1 MSDETSQAIFGDA
14 VAASLEKPG
23 RKRRGLF
30 RRKKP
35 AEEKPPF
42 THCEDCGAELHGRYC
57 SNCGQVAV
65 DYHRS
70 FRHVVA
76 DVAESFLNWDSKFT
90 KTILLLVIYPG
101 WLTNQFVVGRRTRYL
116 HPLRLYLLV
125 SIVFFLGVRFAPIQT
140 RPVVAADMTPKDRA
154 EVEEAM
160 KNPAIPALVREE
172 VLKSVAERTKT
183 RAAAQ
188 AGPNSPGE
196 VPSRSPAQ
204 VVGGDS
210 SQKQFDGGSSPSW
223 LKRKVKEK
231 IGPHGSNAQLLLKTL
246 RDNISTMMLFCIPL
260 FALVLKVLYL
270 RQRRFYIEHLVYALH
285 IHSFFYIAALL
296 TVFSAMAASRWAPA
310 LEGPLV
316 WLCVLA
322 IVAQVFLSI
331 RQVYRQRWFVT
342 TFKFFFG
349 GFIYLFVLILALAVT
364 AAATLFLS

>member
-30 RRKKP
+30 RWKKP

-90 KTILLLVIYPG
+90 KTLLLLVIYPG
-101 WLTNQFVVGRRTRYL
+101 WLTNQFVAGRRTRYL

-172 VLKSVAERTKT
+172 VLKSVAERTKAP
-183 RAAAQ
+183 AAKK
-188 AGPNSPGE
+188 AGPARPAELPSP
-196 VPSRSPAQ
+196 SPAP

-210 SQKQFDGGSSPSW
+210 SQKQLDDGSSPSW

-231 IGPHGSNAQLLLKTL
+231 IGPHGSNAQLLIKTL

-260 FALVLKVLYL
+260 FALVLKILYL

-285 IHSFFYIAALL
+285 IHSFFYIA
-296 TVFSAMAASRWAPA
+296 T
-310 LEGPLV
+310 
-316 WLCVLA
+316 C
-322 IVAQVFLSI
+322 
-331 RQVYRQRWFVT
+331 
-342 TFKFFFG
+342 
-349 GFIYLFVLILALAVT
+349 
-364 AAATLFLS
+364 

>member
-30 RRKKP
+30 RWKKP
-35 AEEKPPF
+35 VEEKPPF

-90 KTILLLVIYPG
+90 KTLLLLVIYPG
-101 WLTNQFVVGRRTRYL
+101 WLTNQFVAGRRTRYL

-125 SIVFFLGVRFAPIQT
+125 SIVFFLCVRFAPIQT

-183 RAAAQ
+183 PAAKK
-188 AGPNSPGE
+188 AGPARPAE
-196 VPSRSPAQ
+196 RS
-204 VVGGDS
+204 
-210 SQKQFDGGSSPSW
+210 
-223 LKRKVKEK
+223 
-231 IGPHGSNAQLLLKTL
+231 
-246 RDNISTMMLFCIPL
+246 
-260 FALVLKVLYL
+260 
-270 RQRRFYIEHLVYALH
+270 
-285 IHSFFYIAALL
+285 IA
-296 TVFSAMAASRWAPA
+296 
-310 LEGPLV
+310 
-316 WLCVLA
+316 
-322 IVAQVFLSI
+322 VA
-331 RQVYRQRWFVT
+331 RA
-342 TFKFFFG
+342 G
-349 GFIYLFVLILALAVT
+349 C
-364 AAATLFLS
+364 